1 MFDML
6 YRHHPVSP
14 CGNKV
19 PQGRMR
25 GSQSRAYPR
34 LPILLLLTLLLS
46 SFYTYADEPAHTPQ
60 IYLTKYLT
68 YVHWVEHLPTTADP
82 EFIQFIEPTTPLTQ
96 KLRDK
101 WLYQL
106 AKRQDWQHF
115 HQYYRASDD
124 VGLRCHEQSA
134 LYHLGHT
141 QDALQGALPLWLSA
155 QSQPPACTAL
165 FDILLKHHLL
175 TQAQIDQRT
184 KLALAKNQATL
195 ALYLLKQSGKARE
208 KETEALNEIA
218 RNPKRIVFLQPGNL
232 NGDLYLF
239 GLKLM
244 VSRDIKTAINLWRHP
259 QTSRVLDTHQKQ
271 QFLAHLALYKAMRN
285 QDDAELWFAQVSPKY
300 CDPTLREWEIR
311 YALMHQHWQK
321 VLQLT
326 AQDTLTQPE
335 PNWQYWHAR
344 ALDALGRH
352 QEALQHYQILAQKRS
367 YYGFLASIQSHQ
379 PLHFEAEPANQDLQS
394 IAVYTPVTDKIAQ
407 MYQTQQGWLAARTL
421 NEFSIELPKSEKS
434 ALTYWV
440 AEHLHWPGK
449 AVHLSSN
456 DEALFH
462 QLSLRFPLTHRN
474 TIQTY
479 ARVYHIP
486 EALVYAMI
494 RQESTFFEDI
504 KSTAGACGLM
514 QILPRTAKSIAK
526 YIKMSYSNDK
536 ELFSSTTNI
545 HLGVAYLHMLSRQFQ
560 SHPVLMVAA
569 YNAGPKQVQHWLKNH
584 PPKDIDIWIETL
596 PWQETRNYLKNVI
609 SFYAVYQYRMH
620 QTPNLD
626 VFLQPFSGK

>member
-6 YRHHPVSP
+6 SER
-14 CGNKV
+14 
-19 PQGRMR
+19 RIR
-25 GSQSRAYPR
+25 GSQNRANPR
-34 LPILLLLTLLLS
+34 FPILLVVLALLLTIPP
-46 SFYTYADEPAHTPQ
+46 YTYAEEPEHTPQ
-60 IYLTKYLT
+60 GYLSKYLT

-106 AKRQDWQHF
+106 AKHQDWAHF

-124 VGLRCHEQSA
+124 PGLRCHEQSA
-134 LYHLGHT
+134 LYHLGQT

-165 FDILLKHHLL
+165 FDILLKHHML

-184 KLALAKNQATL
+184 KLALAKNQGSL

-208 KETEALNEIA
+208 KETEALNQIA

-232 NGDLYLF
+232 NGDLYLY

-244 VSRDIKTAINLWRHP
+244 VSRDIKVAIGLWRNA
-259 QTSRVLDTHQKQ
+259 QTSRVLNAHQKQ

-285 QDDAELWFAQVSPKY
+285 QDDAELWFAQVAPEY
-300 CDPTLREWEIR
+300 CDPTLRDWEIR

-326 AQDTLTQPE
+326 AEDAGTQHE

-344 ALDALGRH
+344 ALDALGQH
-352 QEALQHYQILAQKRS
+352 QEALEQYQMLAQKRS

-379 PLHFEAEPANQDLQS
+379 ALQFEAEPANQDLQS

-421 NEFSIELPKSEKS
+421 NEFSSELPKSEKS

-449 AVHLSSN
+449 AVYLSSS

-474 TIQTY
+474 VIQTY
-479 ARVYHIP
+479 AKMYHIP

-504 KSTAGACGLM
+504 TSQAGACGLM

-545 HLGVAYLHMLSRQFQ
+545 HLGVAYLNMLGRQFQ
-560 SHPVLMVAA
+560 SHPVLMAAA

-620 QTPNLD
+620 QTPNPD